1 MDDPKKTDE
10 ASGTVARSFTGGDTR
25 IVDDEQP
32 IVVEEEMTIV
42 TLTGGDTR

>member
-1 MDDPKKTDE
+1 MDDPKKADD
-10 ASGTVARSFTGGDTR
+10 APGTSERSFTGGDTR